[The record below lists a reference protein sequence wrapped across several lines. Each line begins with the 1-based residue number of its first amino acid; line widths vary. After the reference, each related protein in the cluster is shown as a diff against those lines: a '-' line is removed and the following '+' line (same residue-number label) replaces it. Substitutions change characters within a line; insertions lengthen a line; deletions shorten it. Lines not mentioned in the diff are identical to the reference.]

1 MMIMIPLVV
10 LVNLCMMMQTAQ
22 GFEDR
27 LFGERD
33 ISNPQDLKGH
43 LEALTDPA
51 HHSHRQ
57 LNDVC
62 VDGGLTK
69 IYYFEVTIR
78 LEPVNCTEVCPIAE
92 QVLLGHDINLLLL
105 DYGIGAAG
113 ADDDA
118 VFLAGVCPQPTSQA
132 VQEMQQKLRRLG
144 FGYVWKGGGGCRGC
158 FGEDGDGRMLLQAT
172 VTGSAHEDWFTQTYA
187 PWLEETLE
195 TAILQEIFP
204 VHESCL
210 GYSPPV
216 IEVMLDEV
224 SLEQLQLG
232 CDNGQVIDTLQSMS
246 FEDEPLRDRECRR
259 CATLDFSKYKQAS
272 GRGVNKINRG
282 DYVKSQWRDEYG
294 VMVTASGGYTPNF
307 QPRIFDANDK
317 SCINEAT
324 RDLEFGSPNITC
336 KHDGPRGPPGG
347 PNGSPSGPK
356 GSPSGPKGS
365 PSGPRLR
372 AKPKGKEDKMV
383 NCRAIGNALIIQE
396 SNSTCPNSNEF
407 GGIIKFT
414 FDEAVL
420 VSDIGLM
427 DVDEQAQRIRVVYAD
442 GVSELF
448 AYPGSGDNS
457 VQRIV
462 INKINV
468 KQVEVILSATGAVT
482 GISFCPECKALRSTR
497 SATQSECYKAEDG
510 MEIKGSKTI
519 VSDDFEDHFDTSKP
533 VRGGWRNAVV
543 DTSDEK
549 KFGKFLGRYGRD
561 MPSPHKEY
569 RVPRDV
575 DRVTFSLDFYE
586 IDLWDNDNVL
596 IFVDGEKITLGPFSS
611 DVDEGTSNGITAL
624 GIEWMRES
632 AKKPAHLGFNS
643 NYKDQIHHVVIKVP
657 DTTGLFKDGKL
668 RLTLQAHLTEKLED
682 QSAGWDNIEVS
693 TRAICTSKEED
704 KLAKEEEKQLK
715 KQLKEEL
722 ELVKEAEKELK
733 KKLKEQLMVEDKEE
747 KELEKEAEERLKEAL
762 KLQKEA
768 EKRAEEGKD

>member
-1 MMIMIPLVV
+1 
-10 LVNLCMMMQTAQ
+10 
-22 GFEDR
+22 
-27 LFGERD
+27 
-33 ISNPQDLKGH
+33 
-43 LEALTDPA
+43 
-51 HHSHRQ
+51 
-57 LNDVC
+57 
-62 VDGGLTK
+62 
-69 IYYFEVTIR
+69 
-78 LEPVNCTEVCPIAE
+78 
-92 QVLLGHDINLLLL
+92 
-105 DYGIGAAG
+105 
-113 ADDDA
+113 
-118 VFLAGVCPQPTSQA
+118 
-132 VQEMQQKLRRLG
+132 
-144 FGYVWKGGGGCRGC
+144 
-158 FGEDGDGRMLLQAT
+158 
-172 VTGSAHEDWFTQTYA
+172 
-187 PWLEETLE
+187 
-195 TAILQEIFP
+195 
-204 VHESCL
+204 
-210 GYSPPV
+210 
-216 IEVMLDEV
+216 
-224 SLEQLQLG
+224 
-232 CDNGQVIDTLQSMS
+232 
-246 FEDEPLRDRECRR
+246 
-259 CATLDFSKYKQAS
+259 
-272 GRGVNKINRG
+272 
-282 DYVKSQWRDEYG
+282 
-294 VMVTASGGYTPNF
+294 
-307 QPRIFDANDK
+307 
-317 SCINEAT
+317 
-324 RDLEFGSPNITC
+324 
-336 KHDGPRGPPGG
+336 
-347 PNGSPSGPK
+347 
-356 GSPSGPKGS
+356 
-365 PSGPRLR
+365 
-372 AKPKGKEDKMV
+372 
-383 NCRAIGNALIIQE
+383 
-396 SNSTCPNSNEF
+396 
-407 GGIIKFT
+407 
-414 FDEAVL
+414 
-420 VSDIGLM
+420 M
-427 DVDEQAQRIRVVYAD
+427 DVDEQAQRIRVVYSD

-448 AYPGSGDNS
+448 AYSGSGDNS
-457 VQRIV
+457 VQRVV

-668 RLTLQAHLTEKLED
+668 RLTLQAHVTEKLED

-768 EKRAEEGKD
+768 KKEAEKALKEAEKDKD